1 MSEYCFSLKI
11 INKFKSDNL
20 NKKLFQMMC
29 NYEYPIYCKFVGPS
43 HHEPARAILRF
54 SHGQLICWLLHIGR
68 HIKFML
74 SPCYLGMGAAG
85 CRSWVVMSSPCPA
98 GVPIRTS
105 TLLVI
110 GHSAMAARVGV
121 MPASG
126 LRPPAPGV
134 LKLETPSQS
143 RSLAGV
149 ALNACSGRGDFF

>member
-43 HHEPARAILRF
+43 HHEQTRAILRF

-85 CRSWVVMSSPCPA
+85 WLPICQLRSWVVMSWPYPA

-105 TLLVI
+105 TLLVVI

-126 LRPPAPGV
+126 LQP
-134 LKLETPSQS
+134 L
-143 RSLAGV
+143 
-149 ALNACSGRGDFF
+149 ACSSWKRLVRVGLWPEQA

>member
-1 MSEYCFSLKI
+1 
-11 INKFKSDNL
+11 
-20 NKKLFQMMC
+20 MC

-85 CRSWVVMSSPCPA
+85 CRSWVVMSWPYPA

-126 LRPPAPGV
+126 LRPPASSPWRAQAGNAQSESV
-134 LKLETPSQS
+134 FGRSRPKCLQWQGRFFLK
-143 RSLAGV
+143 
-149 ALNACSGRGDFF
+149 